1 MLVTLSL
8 LVFAGC
14 AQEPASLPTPA
25 PPRQSAPASTSES
38 SATLEEIAGEL
49 RGSTHASL
57 DCSDCHSPG
66 DKAGTV
72 SATPGTP
79 PGKVNCGRCHASELR
94 AYEQSIHGQRL
105 QSGKSEVAQCTDCH
119 GSHRILPSRD
129 PLASTY
135 KRNLP
140 NTCGKCHSNPETA
153 KKLGIQRADA
163 GSLYIESIHGN
174 ALVARGLFSA
184 PSCTDCHGSSH
195 NLQRSSDPR
204 AAVSRENLSRTC
216 GTCHVGPATEYLAG
230 IHGKKLALGDPKAPA
245 CSDCHTAHSIT
256 GSTSAFRL
264 KSDELCGKCHKAQLR
279 QYLQTYH
286 GRAHDLGSLRV
297 AACFDCHGTHAIL
310 PRSDPAS
317 TVSPGN
323 RLQTCSKCHPG
334 AQAGFVSFKPHA
346 DYMDRK
352 NYPELFWAFVIMT
365 SLIVGTFAVWGVHNL
380 LWSVRMVIAYAKDPR
395 GFRRE
400 KRRVRDE
407 RNAKLYQRF
416 RPVDRFCHFL
426 IIVSFMILVSTG
438 MPLKFHDSHWAQVI
452 FDILGGAPVAARLHR
467 FGAILSFTYL
477 FIHLASLVGPLKR
490 KWPAFK
496 DERGKFRWRRCL
508 AFVFGPDSPLPNFD
522 DLRDIR
528 DHLKYFIGRGPKPQF
543 DRFTYWEKFDYFAE
557 LWGSAFI
564 GLSGLVMWF
573 PVRVSYVFPGWLVN
587 LAQII
592 HSQEALLAAG
602 FILTF
607 HFFNGHFRLEK
618 FPLDS
623 VMFSGRITET
633 EMRHERGRQY
643 ERLASEG
650 RLEELEVRDDWQNW
664 KYLFNSFGM
673 TALVIGLLLAAVI
686 FLGLTRQWF
695 SP

>member
-1 MLVTLSL
+1 V
-8 LVFAGC
+8 
-14 AQEPASLPTPA
+14 E
-25 PPRQSAPASTSES
+25 
-38 SATLEEIAGEL
+38 
-49 RGSTHASL
+49 
-57 DCSDCHSPG
+57 
-66 DKAGTV
+66 K
-72 SATPGTP
+72 
-79 PGKVNCGRCHASELR
+79 
-94 AYEQSIHGQRL
+94 
-105 QSGKSEVAQCTDCH
+105 
-119 GSHRILPSRD
+119 
-129 PLASTY
+129 
-135 KRNLP
+135 
-140 NTCGKCHSNPETA
+140 
-153 KKLGIQRADA
+153 
-163 GSLYIESIHGN
+163 
-174 ALVARGLFSA
+174 GLFSA
-184 PSCTDCHGSSH
+184 PSCADCHGSSH
-195 NLQRSSDPR
+195 GLQRANNPLASVNR
-204 AAVSRENLSRTC
+204 ANLPRTC
-216 GTCHVGPATEYLAG
+216 GACHVGPTNDYLAG
-230 IHGKKLALGDPKAPA
+230 IHGKQLTLGDPKAPVCA
-245 CSDCHTAHSIT
+245 DCHTAHSIT
-256 GSTSAFRL
+256 GNTSAFRL
-264 KSDELCGKCHKAQLR
+264 QSDELCGKCHTAQLR

-286 GRAHDLGSLRV
+286 GRAHDLGSLPV
-297 AACFDCHGTHAIL
+297 AACFDCHGAHAIL

-317 TVSPGN
+317 SISPGN
-323 RLQTCSKCHPG
+323 RLQTCRKCHPG
-334 AQAGFVSFKPHA
+334 AETSFASFKPHA

-380 LWSVRMVIAYAKDPR
+380 LWSVRMVLAYARDPK

-407 RNAKLYQRF
+407 RNTKLYTRF

-438 MPLKFHDSHWAQVI
+438 MPLKFHESHWAQTI

-467 FGAILSFTYL
+467 LGAILSFTYL
-477 FIHLASLVGPLKR
+477 FIHLASLVGPLQR
-490 KWPAFK
+490 NWPKFK
-496 DERGKFRWRRCL
+496 DEAGRFRVRRCL
-508 AFVFGPDSPLPNFD
+508 AFVFGPDSPLPNLD

-528 DHLKYFIGRGPKPQF
+528 NHLKYFLGRGPKPQF

-564 GLSGLVMWF
+564 GLSGLIMWF

-623 VMFSGRITET
+623 VMFSGRITEA
-633 EMRHERGRQY
+633 EMRHERGRQF

-650 RLEELEVRDDWQNW
+650 RLEEFEVHGDDWSSK
-664 KYLFNSFGM
+664 KYIFNSFGVL
-673 TALVIGLLLAAVI
+673 ALVIGLLLAAAI

-695 SP
+695 GR